1 MALPGKHLAFLAVAL
16 PLFARAVAPGVLA
29 LDSYS
34 LGILRQTMPAAA
46 RNADR
51 RSNLYKLRTKLDAT
65 VDEQASQTKLI
76 PPPMQDNSTYA
87 NINQIRTEHLHFD
100 LLVDFDTYSFVG
112 NVVHHMV
119 VMSSNVSVAQ
129 FDIWD
134 INVKSA
140 SLSECPDCGY
150 VPLKFEVLHPNPDL
164 GSVLAVYLDRAYDT
178 GALVRIKIEY
188 STEKDGMAFSWLE
201 PIQTAGKVYPYVV
214 SEVFLHQSCV
224 FRIYQH

>member
-100 LLVDFDTYSFVG
+100 LLIDFDTYSFVG

-140 SLSECPDCGY
+140 SLSECVDCGY
-150 VPLKFEVLHPNPDL
+150 VPLKFAVLNPNPDL
-164 GSVLAVYLDRAYDT
+164 GSVLAVYLDHAYDT
-178 GALVRIKIEY
+178 GAMVRIKIEY

-224 FRIYQH
+224 FRIY